1 MMIDNDLMGE
11 VTEEEEM
18 YKENI
23 LDHYKHPHNK
33 REIKDGA
40 ICFHDLNPLC
50 GDELTLYL
58 VVDRSQNI
66 ITDVAFTGHGC
77 AISQAA
83 ISLLTDE
90 LKGKSLNEAGA
101 IGKETM
107 MSLLG
112 IKISHTRMKCAL
124 LSLKVLEGGLAQC
137 SM

>member
-1 MMIDNDLMGE
+1 MIEEEIIGT
-11 VTEEEEM
+11 VSEEEEM

-33 REIKDGA
+33 REIKE
-40 ICFHDLNPLC
+40 CTSSFHDLNPLC

-58 VVDRSQNI
+58 VVDSSKSKI
-66 ITDVAFTGHGC
+66 VDVAFTGHGC

-90 LKGKSLNEAGA
+90 LKGKSLNEARN
-101 IGKETM
+101 IGQERIM
-107 MSLLG
+107 ELLG

-124 LSLKVLEGGLAQC
+124 LSLKVLQGGLTQC
-137 SM
+137 SI

>member
-1 MMIDNDLMGE
+1 MMIDSNWMGE
-11 VTEEEEM
+11 VTEEEVM
-18 YKENI
+18 YTENI

-40 ICFHDLNPLC
+40 IRFHDLNPLC
-50 GDELTLYL
+50 GDELTIYL
-58 VVDRSQNI
+58 VVDHSKNI

-83 ISLLTDE
+83 ISLLTEE
-90 LKGKSLNEAGA
+90 LKGKSLNEARA
-101 IGKETM
+101 IGEETM

-124 LSLKVLEGGLAQC
+124 LSLKVLEG
-137 SM
+137 

>member
-1 MMIDNDLMGE
+1 MIEEDLAGA
-11 VTEEEEM
+11 VSEEEEM

-33 REIKDGA
+33 REIKGA
-40 ICFHDLNPLC
+40 AIHCHDLNPLC

-58 VVDRSQNI
+58 VVDKSGNS

-77 AISQAA
+77 AISQAS

-90 LKGKSLNEAGA
+90 LKGKSLNEARN
-101 IGKETM
+101 IGQERIM
-107 MSLLG
+107 ELLG

-124 LSLKVLEGGLAQC
+124 LSLKVLQGGLTQC